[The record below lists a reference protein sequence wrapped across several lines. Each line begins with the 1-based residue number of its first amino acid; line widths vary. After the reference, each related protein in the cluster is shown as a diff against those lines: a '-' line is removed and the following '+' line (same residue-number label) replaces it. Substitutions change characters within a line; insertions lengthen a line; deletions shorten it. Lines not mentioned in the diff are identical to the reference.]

1 MVLAV
6 FADEGV
12 EVVSEEVGAVHASV
26 AVEHSEV
33 GRLLP
38 FAYMLRLAEVE
49 DDGHSILIIL
59 SDGALV
65 GRSRIGSNGAVSI
78 FGVFGRLEV

>member
-1 MVLAV
+1 M
-6 FADEGV
+6 

-26 AVEHSEV
+26 AVEYSEV

-38 FAYMLRLAEVE
+38 LPYVFGLTKVQN
-49 DDGHSILIIL
+49 DGHSVLIIL

-65 GRSRIGSNGAVSI
+65 GRGRIGSDGAVSI
-78 FGVFGRLEV
+78 FGVLGGLEV